1 MATYFARGGANDNIS
16 IAEKREALDQALK
29 VIGRPLGKVLVL
41 PPDHTRLNSD
51 AGELTRLLYELLS
64 SKGEV
69 DIMPTLGTHSPMTE
83 AQLRMMFGDRIPLT
97 RFKVHDWR
105 NGIRQV
111 GEVSGKLIREWSDGI
126 VDYDVLVQV
135 SNLLFAGYDLIL
147 SVGQIVPH
155 EVAGMANY
163 TKNIVVGAGGSD
175 MINKSHFLGAAYG
188 MERMMGRIETPVRR
202 LLNYAFETFLRD
214 LPIKFVLT
222 VMEKDKAGSGM
233 ILRGLYVGDDMETF
247 TLGSR
252 LSQKVNLDLLDQ
264 PLKKVVVYLDPQEF
278 KSTWLGNKAVYRTRM
293 VMADDGELIVLAPGL
308 KEFGEDAEIDRLIR
322 KYGYHGTPRTL
333 AAVKAN
339 SELRNN
345 LSAAAHLIHGSSEG
359 RFRITYCPGPQMSQE
374 AIRSVGLEAGSLNAM
389 LKRYS
394 PDQLKDGP
402 NRLPDGEEL
411 FYISNP
417 ALGLWALKGQ
427 FEATARPAPAGLPS
441 PKARSVSKRA
451 PRAPRNRRRERTLAS
466 TTRSGG

>member
-1 MATYFARGGANDNIS
+1 MATYFARGGVSDSIS
-16 IAEKREALDQALK
+16 TAEKREALAQALK
-29 VIGRPLGKVLVL
+29 VMGRPPRRILVL

-64 SKGEV
+64 PTAEV
-69 DIMPTLGTHSPMTE
+69 DIMPALGTHSPMTE
-83 AQLRMMFGDRIPLT
+83 AQLRMMFGESIPLA

-111 GEVSGKLIREWSDGI
+111 GEVPGSLIREWSGGL
-126 VDYDVLVQV
+126 VDYDVRVEAN
-135 SNLLFAGYDLIL
+135 NLLFAGYDLIL

-155 EVAGMANY
+155 EVVGMANY
-163 TKNIVVGAGGSD
+163 TKNIVVGVGGSD

-202 LLNYAFETFLRD
+202 LFNYAVETFLSD

-222 VMEKDKAGSGM
+222 VMEKNKAGSGM
-233 ILRGLYVGDDMETF
+233 VMRGLYVGDDMETF

-252 LSQKVNLDLLDQ
+252 LSQKVNLDLLDK
-264 PLKKVVVYLDPQEF
+264 PLKKVVVYLDPHEF

-293 VMADDGELIVLAPGL
+293 VMADDGDLVILAPGL

-322 KYGYHGTPRTL
+322 KYGYRGTTATL
-333 AAVKAN
+333 AAVKAHE
-339 SELRNN
+339 ELRNN

-374 AIRSVGLEAGSLNAM
+374 AIRSVGFESGDLQAA
-389 LKRYS
+389 LKQY
-394 PDQLKDGP
+394 PVDNLKDGF
-402 NRLPDGEEL
+402 NRLADGEEF

-417 ALGLWALKGQ
+417 ALGLWALKSQ
-427 FEATARPAPAGLPS
+427 FGADAPAQPAAS
-441 PKARSVSKRA
+441 PRKG
-451 PRAPRNRRRERTLAS
+451 
-466 TTRSGG
+466 SGGATRRKPRVPAGAL

>member
-1 MATYFARGGANDNIS
+1 VTDNIS
-16 IAEKREALDQALK
+16 TAEKREALAQALK
-29 VIGRPLGKVLVL
+29 VLGGSLRKVLVL

-51 AGELTRLLYELLS
+51 AGELTRLLYEMLS
-64 SKGEV
+64 PKVEV
-69 DIMPTLGTHSPMTE
+69 DIMPTLGTHSAMTE
-83 AQLRMMFGDRIPLT
+83 AQLRMMFGDSIPLA

-111 GEVSGKLIREWSDGI
+111 GEVPGKLIREWSEGL
-126 VDYDVLVQV
+126 VDYDVRIQV
-135 SNLLFAGYDLIL
+135 NNLLFAGYDLIL

-155 EVAGMANY
+155 EVVGMANY
-163 TKNIVVGAGGSD
+163 TKNIVVGAGGAD
-175 MINKSHFLGAAYG
+175 IINKSHFLGAAFG

-202 LLNYAFETFLRD
+202 LFNYAVDTFLSD

-222 VMEKDKAGSGM
+222 VMEKNKAGSGM
-233 ILRGLYVGDDMETF
+233 IMRGLYVGDDMETF
-247 TLGSR
+247 TLGAR
-252 LSQKVNLDLLDQ
+252 LSQKVNLDQLDQ
-264 PLKKVVVYLDPQEF
+264 PLKKVVVYLDPHEF

-293 VMADDGELIVLAPGL
+293 VMADGGELIILAPGL

-322 KYGYHGTPRTL
+322 KYGYQGTPKTL

-339 SELRNN
+339 AELRNN

-374 AIRSVGLEAGSLNAM
+374 AIRLVGFEAGDLNAM
-389 LKRYS
+389 LKRYN

-402 NRLPDGEEL
+402 NRLPDGEEF

-417 ALGLWALKGQ
+417 ALGLWALKSQ
-427 FEATARPAPAGLPS
+427 FETAAG
-441 PKARSVSKRA
+441 
-451 PRAPRNRRRERTLAS
+451 
-466 TTRSGG
+466 

>member
-1 MATYFARGGANDNIS
+1 MATYFARGGASDNIS
-16 IAEKREALDQALK
+16 TAEKREALAQALK
-29 VIGRPLGKVLVL
+29 VIGRPMRKVLVL

-64 SKGEV
+64 PKGEV
-69 DIMPTLGTHSPMTE
+69 DIMPALGTHSPMTE
-83 AQLRMMFGDRIPLT
+83 AQLRMMFGDRIPLA

-111 GEVSGKLIREWSDGI
+111 GEVSGKLIREWSDGL

-135 SNLLFAGYDLIL
+135 SDLLFAGYDLIL

-163 TKNIVVGAGGSD
+163 TKNVVVGAGGSD

-214 LPIKFVLT
+214 LPIQFVLT
-222 VMEKDKAGSGM
+222 VMEKNQAGSGM
-233 ILRGLYVGDDMETF
+233 IMRGLYVGDDMETF

-252 LSQKVNLDLLDQ
+252 LSQKVNLDLFDQ

-293 VMADDGELIVLAPGL
+293 AMADGGDLIVLAPGL

-322 KYGYHGTPRTL
+322 KYGYQGTPRTL

-339 SELRNN
+339 AELRRN

-374 AIRSVGLEAGSLNAM
+374 AIRSVGLGAGSLNAM
-389 LKRYS
+389 LKRYR

-417 ALGLWALKGQ
+417 ALGLWALKSQ
-427 FEATARPAPAGLPS
+427 TAGRP
-441 PKARSVSKRA
+441 
-451 PRAPRNRRRERTLAS
+451 
-466 TTRSGG
+466 